1 MPAVTGSAAPAARSL
16 LWGHHREFLDDPIGF
31 LTRCAREHGDAV
43 PLRFGPVRFWLLS
56 DPVRIGEVLTT
67 RAGGFR
73 KDRGIQRT
81 RVILGKGLLLS
92 EGAEHDR
99 KSRLA
104 QPSFRARAVETY
116 ARDMVEVTEQV
127 AGAWRDGERIGLA
140 SELSR
145 LTLSVVARAL
155 FGAELLERSSRIEAA
170 ISELM
175 PLLDER
181 MHGLMPLPL
190 WVPTRRNRRFVQA
203 RAVLEEAVDEMIRE
217 KRRRGT
223 TDDLL
228 SRLLTARDEFET
240 GLTDREL
247 RDEVMTLFLAGHE
260 TTANAL
266 GFTLWLLAAHPQEEA
281 RVREEVDA
289 VLGSRRAEAADAAKL
304 VRTAAAVHEA
314 MRLYPPAW
322 LLGRQAAERV
332 DLGGGM
338 LMRRGDMV
346 GMSPFVVHRDARWF
360 HEPLAFRPGRF
371 APEAPKPAPFTYFP
385 FGGGKRACIG
395 RSFALLEA
403 TLVLATLLQRVR
415 FEMDTSEELGLE
427 PHLTLR
433 PAGGLP
439 ARVVARAWIQHPPAD
454 LRPARPALS

>member
-1 MPAVTGSAAPAARSL
+1 MPAATETSRPAEGSL
-16 LWGHHREFLDDPIGF
+16 LWGHHPEFLSDPIGF

-43 PLRFGPVRFWLLS
+43 PLRFGPVRFWVLS
-56 DPVRIGEVLTT
+56 DPARIGEVLTT
-67 RAGGFR
+67 RAGAFR
-73 KDRGIQRT
+73 KDRGLLRT
-81 RVILGKGLLLS
+81 RVLLGNGLLTS
-92 EGAEHDR
+92 EGEEHDR

-116 ARDMVEVTEQV
+116 AQAMVEVAEEV
-127 AGAWRDGERIGLA
+127 AGSWPDGGAIRL
-140 SELSR
+140 SPELSR

-155 FGAELLERSSRIEAA
+155 FGAELLERSSKIEAA
-170 ISELM
+170 ITELM

-181 MHGLMPLPL
+181 IHGLWPLPL
-190 WVPTRRNRRFVQA
+190 CIPTRHNRRFVQS

-217 KRRRGT
+217 KRLRGPS
-223 TDDLL
+223 DDLL
-228 SRLLTARDEFET
+228 SRLLTARDDFET

-266 GFTLWLLAAHPQEEA
+266 GFTLWLLAAHPEKER

-289 VLGSRRAEAADAAKL
+289 VLGERRAQAADAPRL
-304 VRTAAAVHEA
+304 VFTAAAVHEA

-322 LLGRQAAERV
+322 LLGRQAAEEV
-332 DLGGGM
+332 DLGGM
-338 LMRRGDMV
+338 RLRRGDMV
-346 GMSPFVVHRDARWF
+346 GMSPFVVQRDPRWF
-360 HEPLAFRPGRF
+360 EEPLAFCPERF
-371 APEAPKPAPFTYFP
+371 LPEAPKPAPFTYFP

-403 TLVLATLLQRVR
+403 TLVLSTIVQRV
-415 FEMDTSEELGLE
+415 ELSMDTRAELSLE

-439 ARVVARAWIQHPPAD
+439 AVVHQRSVLISKSSSDQKQTEET
-454 LRPARPALS
+454 S